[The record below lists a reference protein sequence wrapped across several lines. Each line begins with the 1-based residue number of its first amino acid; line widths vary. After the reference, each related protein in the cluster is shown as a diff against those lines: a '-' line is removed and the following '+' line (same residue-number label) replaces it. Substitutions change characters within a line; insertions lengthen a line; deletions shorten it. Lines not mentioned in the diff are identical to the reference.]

1 VEWIT
6 VLAAALALV
15 VCAISWRQHAR
26 LREAEARVEA
36 VRAALPGDLSE
47 APVDAAVRQLAA
59 DADAGAER
67 LAIVESAV
75 DAAPIGL
82 LVLDQSLAVAYA
94 SGEARAIVYGGETG
108 QATMAR
114 VRSVAAAVLSSGEA
128 REDRVELYGRRRRAL
143 RLRIAPVT
151 ARVMLGS
158 TDSGG
163 QVTGVTVEMV
173 DVTERERVEAMRRDF
188 VSNVSHE
195 LKTPLGALSVLA
207 EVLADAD
214 DAVTR
219 KRLAGRVQDEA
230 ARMSDLVRDLLDLS
244 RVESEEPDLAPVEV
258 GWVVDEAV
266 RRAGVL
272 ADASGVAVR
281 ADLPA
286 GPLEMVA
293 DRVQLVT
300 AVANLIDNAVTHS
313 IPGVGASDVV
323 VRAARAGDDITIA
336 VEDHGVG
343 IPPDEQDRIFER
355 FYRVDRGRARERGGT
370 GLGLAIVR
378 HVALSHGG
386 TVEVESTPGAG
397 ATFTLRIPA
406 GA

>member
-1 VEWIT
+1 VEWVT
-6 VLAAALALV
+6 VLAASLALV
-15 VCAISWRQHAR
+15 VCVFSWRQHAR

-36 VRAALPGDLSE
+36 VRAVLPDELSTG
-47 APVDAAVRQLAA
+47 PVDGAVRRLAA
-59 DADAGAER
+59 TAEACAER
-67 LAIVESAV
+67 LTIVESAV
-75 DAAPIGL
+75 DAAPMGL
-82 LVLDQSLAVAYA
+82 LVLDRSLAVAYA
-94 SGEARAIVYGGETG
+94 SGDARAIVYGGETG

-114 VRSVAAAVLSSGEA
+114 VRSAAAAVLSTGQA
-128 REDRVELYGRRRRAL
+128 REERVELFGPRRRVL
-143 RLRIAPVT
+143 RLTVAPVT
-151 ARVMLGS
+151 ERVPDQANAATHVG
-158 TDSGG
+158 
-163 QVTGVTVEMV
+163 GVTVELV

-230 ARMSDLVRDLLDLS
+230 GRMSDLVRDLLDLS
-244 RVESEEPDLAPVEV
+244 RVESEEPDASAV
-258 GWVVDEAV
+258 GVDWVVDEAV
-266 RRAGVL
+266 RRAAVL

-281 ADLPA
+281 VEVPA
-286 GPLEMVA
+286 ESLVMVA
-293 DRVQLVT
+293 DRAQLVT
-300 AVANLIDNAVTHS
+300 AVANLLDNAVAHS
-313 IPGVGASDVV
+313 IPGGGGAEVV
-323 VRAARAGDDITIA
+323 VRAARSGDDVVIE

-386 TVEVESTPGAG
+386 TVGVESVPGAG
-397 ATFTLRIPA
+397 ATFALRIPT
-406 GA
+406 GV

>member
-1 VEWIT
+1 VEWVT
-6 VLAAALALV
+6 VLAASLALV

-26 LREAEARVEA
+26 LREAEARIEA
-36 VRAALPGDLSE
+36 VRAALPDDVAEG
-47 APVDAAVRQLAA
+47 PVDDGVRRLAA
-59 DADAGAER
+59 TADACAQR

-75 DAAPIGL
+75 DAAPMGL
-82 LVLDQSLAVAYA
+82 LVLDRSLAVAYA
-94 SGEARAIVYGGETG
+94 SGDARAIVYGGETG

-114 VRSVAAAVLSSGEA
+114 VRAAAAAALSTGEA
-128 REDRVELYGRRRRAL
+128 KEERVELFGRRRRVL
-143 RLRIAPVT
+143 RLRSAPVT
-151 ARVMLGS
+151 ARVGSGS
-158 TDSGG
+158 TDAAGHL
-163 QVTGVTVEMV
+163 TGVTVELV

-195 LKTPLGALSVLA
+195 LKSPLGALSVLA
-207 EVLADAD
+207 EALADTD

-230 ARMSDLVRDLLDLS
+230 GRMSDLVRDLLDLS
-244 RVESEEPDLAPVEV
+244 RVESEEPDTAPVEV
-258 GWVVDEAV
+258 GWVVEEAV

-272 ADASGVAVR
+272 ADASGVAVS

-286 GPLEMVA
+286 DPLVVVA
-293 DRVQLVT
+293 DRAQLVT

-313 IPGVGASDVV
+313 IPGVGASEVV
-323 VRAARAGDDITIA
+323 VRTARVGDDVTIE

-355 FYRVDRGRARERGGT
+355 FYRVDRGRAREHGGT

-386 TVEVESTPGAG
+386 TVEVESAPGAG

-406 GA
+406 GT